1 MRQLLFFILLV
12 FYSTVNSQSIDELK
26 LVIEQDTSAVNRI
39 NNTLKISAIFARS
52 NLDSALFY
60 ADEAINI
67 ATDYDDKLLTKSLL
81 HKGTFLTLK
90 GDFKNGDSI
99 LNINFERPIDST
111 TLGLNYINLANSFQ
125 FQKRFDEA
133 ITNYLK
139 ASEIFEEQKNKIRL
153 AQIYGNIGVLNAK
166 NKNFDKAVNYLNKAI
181 KNADQ
186 NEILKIQYQINLS
199 SLYID
204 QNKYLEGLELAYL
217 AEELAKKNNF
227 NRGLASIYTN
237 LCKIYSNSDSLKNTK
252 KAIDYGLLA
261 LKIKKEVGNIP
272 VYGETLNNIGQAYL
286 KEGDYSKASI
296 YLKEAIQNSTGDLK
310 TAVLNNLKNI
320 YAKLGNNQLALN
332 YSDQLIQHKDSL
344 TAAKQQEKVTEIIE
358 SYESEK
364 KQRLID
370 VLNVEN
376 ELQQAKL
383 ESQRNLFIGFGI
395 LGLLSILLAYLWFQ
409 NQKTKQSL
417 QQEAMKHK
425 LLQTQLNPHFLFHS
439 LNSIQSFIHQ
449 NKKEESSS
457 YLVSYS
463 KLMRTILE
471 SSDQDFISVDEDIA
485 AIEEYVKLQRLN
497 LPDDVQIAVESDD
510 LIGDC
515 KIPPMFVQPYVE
527 NALIHG
533 INSIEKGVV
542 CILYKD
548 LTTKVQVII
557 SDNGKGLSTN
567 KGNNELHRSMST
579 EIIQQRIQ
587 NLKQVYN
594 YKINIFTKQSDKG
607 TQIVI
612 EFPKKLTK

>member
-1 MRQLLFFILLV
+1 MRLLTFFLLLV
-12 FYSTVNSQSIDELK
+12 GCIVSHGQSIEELK
-26 LVIEQDTSAVNRI
+26 QLIEKDTSKISTI
-39 NNTLKISAIFARS
+39 NNSLKLSAIYSRT
-52 NLDSALFY
+52 NIDSALFY
-60 ADEAINI
+60 AEVSIDISKTKDEN
-67 ATDYDDKLLTKSLL
+67 LLTKALM
-81 HKGTFLTLK
+81 HKGTFLTMK
-90 GDFKNGDSI
+90 GDFKKGDSI
-99 LNINFERPIDST
+99 LNANFKRPIDSA
-111 TLGLNYINLANSFQ
+111 TLGSNYINLANSFQ

-133 ITNYLK
+133 ITMYLK
-139 ASEIFEEQKNKIRL
+139 ASEIFEAKKKPIRL
-153 AQIYGNIGVLNAK
+153 AQVYGNIGSLNAR
-166 NKNFDKAVNYLNKAI
+166 NKNFDKAIEYLNKAI
-181 KNADQ
+181 INADE
-186 NEILKIQYQINLS
+186 NEILKLQLQINLS

-204 QNKYLEGLELAYL
+204 KNNYTKGLQFAFL
-217 AEELAKKNNF
+217 AEDLAIKHKF
-227 NRGLASIYTN
+227 KRGLGNIYTN
-237 LCKIYSNSDSLKNTK
+237 FCKIYSNSDSLKNTK
-252 KAIDYGLLA
+252 KAINYGLQA
-261 LKIKKEVGNIP
+261 LKIKKEIGNIP
-272 VYGETLNNIGQAYL
+272 VYGETLNNVGQAYL
-286 KEGDYSKASI
+286 EEKKYTKATI
-296 YLKEAIQNSTGDLK
+296 YLKDALLNSNGDVRV
-310 TAVLNNLKNI
+310 AVLNNLKKA
-320 YAKLGNNQLALN
+320 YTEQGNNKLALN
-332 YSDQLIQHKDSL
+332 YSDQLIKHMDSL
-344 TAAKQQEKVTEIIE
+344 SASKQQEKVAEIIE

-364 KQRLID
+364 KQQQID

-395 LGLLSILLAYLWFQ
+395 LSLLSILLAYLWFQ

-417 QQEAMKHK
+417 QQAAMKHK

-463 KLMRTILE
+463 KLMRSILE
-471 SSDQDFISVDEDIA
+471 SSDQDFVSIDEDIK

-510 LIGDC
+510 LIGDY

-533 INSIEKGVV
+533 INSIEKGIVS
-542 CILYKD
+542 ILYKD

-567 KGNNELHRSMST
+567 KSNNELHRSMST

-594 YKINIFTKQSDKG
+594 YKIDIFTKQSEKG